1 MPTRVT
7 EDQAKA
13 QGAVGENSEAPHA
26 VTAAQAQQGADSPE
40 SREATGQVVAP
51 SDKIVGTNVNI
62 AADPTAE
69 GTRQYAEDQARVKVL
84 QAPKPE
90 DRRQE
95 PRRLPDDV
103 RESAAFKAAN
113 SAARDAFAN
122 VVRFPGSRFVD
133 HGGRYVNIYDL
144 EDVYDVEP
152 NSVVPDGLYL
162 FPVNYLE
169 RDPADVANRT
179 RQA

>member
-51 SDKIVGTNVNI
+51 SDKIVGTDVNI
-62 AADPTAE
+62 
-69 GTRQYAEDQARVKVL
+69 
-84 QAPKPE
+84 
-90 DRRQE
+90 
-95 PRRLPDDV
+95 
-103 RESAAFKAAN
+103 
-113 SAARDAFAN
+113 
-122 VVRFPGSRFVD
+122 
-133 HGGRYVNIYDL
+133 
-144 EDVYDVEP
+144 
-152 NSVVPDGLYL
+152 
-162 FPVNYLE
+162 PVNYLE